1 VTPIFRC
8 RLEPLPM
15 SRAAQATERG
25 GDCRSLHRRIR
36 RVYRPRGRGGWTAAH
51 APRAHA
57 RRRAAAAVAAC
68 EWYSV
73 GSFRNWVI
81 HVTLPWPYTELLSK
95 VGNVHVRIG
104 SGRSQARQMAE
115 VGSGSEKYP
124 HSTLCHSPEQMYPVT
139 HFGKK
144 VPEKRRLLVI
154 G

>member
-1 VTPIFRC
+1 
-8 RLEPLPM
+8 
-15 SRAAQATERG
+15 
-25 GDCRSLHRRIR
+25 
-36 RVYRPRGRGGWTAAH
+36 
-51 APRAHA
+51 
-57 RRRAAAAVAAC
+57 VAAC

-73 GSFRNWVI
+73 GSFHNWVI